1 MFLHPKHSIPEIK
14 TNPIHKKP
22 ILGYNMCTLHAY
34 YKKKYVFIYD
44 EINQRL
50 ITSFQNVAVILI
62 NNDKNENKLLFSL
75 ACKPDWNDNKDANY
89 ATITSE
95 STIHKVREICNNLHK
110 LLAKDTDSKPTILVD
125 KQVVAYT
132 MDYPKFLYYK
142 IVKSDKGVKWE
153 EDGKMKLYKRSTKT
167 KVKYKQK
174 QEFIDDRYYLIGDQ
188 KVRVYGRD
196 ENKYYSIYDELRI
209 YDLYKREIIETTS
222 SSEILVYDYKDHKAF
237 DSMGIWYGGTF
248 LIEDRL
254 IIRPVVFSD
263 ENVIYKIKIGTYN
276 NKNEETVE
284 ISGEHDY
291 NYYEPIILF
300 YSKIKCMFVT
310 GKIIFIY
317 DLSKS
322 SNEPSEKYEIIHSK
336 GGIDINRM
344 KLHKYKN
351 FLILFYGTH
360 LIAAYYNRKDSQ
372 YYFKHDVYSIDN
384 LHEFNVMGY
393 LLSRDDN
400 DECIG
405 MFISSQKHEAIII
418 IYDSSKKEIY
428 FSSIIKYN
436 YLTARKRDI
445 YSLSYMLSPRNM
457 RSQFVVHFLINLE
470 LYNNRLKVTKK
481 DNTGYLNAI
490 IGKNIRVI
498 RGGNGSHLPLSPDE
512 FYSFKSFN
520 YFITYEQPC
529 LVKLIKHG

>member
-1 MFLHPKHSIPEIK
+1 VLLHPKQSIPEIK
-14 TNPIHKKP
+14 TNPVHKKP
-22 ILGYNMCTLHAY
+22 ILGYDICTLHTY
-34 YKKKYVFIYD
+34 YKKNYVFIYD
-44 EINQRL
+44 KSNKRL
-50 ITSFQNVAVILI
+50 IASFQNVSVILI
-62 NNDKNENKLLFSL
+62 NNDENENKLLFSL
-75 ACKPDWNDNKDANY
+75 ASKPDWNDNKDANY
-89 ATITSE
+89 ATITSK
-95 STIHKVREICNNLHK
+95 STIQKVREICNNLYK
-110 LLAKDTDSKPTILVD
+110 LLTKDTDSKPTILVD
-125 KQVVAYT
+125 KQVVAYS

-142 IVKSDKGVKWE
+142 IVKSDKGVRWE
-153 EDGKMKLYKRSTKT
+153 KDGEIKLYNRSTKR
-167 KVKYKQK
+167 KAKYKQK
-174 QEFIDDRYYLIGDQ
+174 QEYIDDRYYLIGDQ
-188 KVRVYGRD
+188 KVSVYGKPEER
-196 ENKYYSIYDELRI
+196 YYSIYDELRI

-222 SSEILVYDYKDHKAF
+222 SSEILTYDYKNHKAF
-237 DSMGIWYGGTF
+237 DGMGVWHGGTF

-263 ENVIYKIKIGTYN
+263 ENVIYKIKIDNYN

-284 ISGEHDY
+284 ITGEHDY
-291 NYYEPIILF
+291 NYYEPIMLL
-300 YSKIKCMFVT
+300 YSKGKCIFVT
-310 GKIIFIY
+310 GRIIFIY

-322 SNEPSEKYEIIHSK
+322 SNEPSKQYNIIHSK
-336 GGIDINRM
+336 GGIDISRM

-372 YYFKHDVYSIDN
+372 YYFKHGVQSIDN

-405 MFISSQKHEAIII
+405 MLISSQKNEVIMI

-445 YSLSYMLSPRNM
+445 YSLSYVLLPRNIP
-457 RSQFVVHFLINLE
+457 SQFVVHFLINLE
-470 LYNNRLKVTKK
+470 LYNNRLKVTQK
-481 DNTGYLNAI
+481 DNIGYLNAI
-490 IGKNIRVI
+490 IGKNVRVI
-498 RGGNGSHLPLSPDE
+498 RGGNGSRLPLSPDE

>member
-1 MFLHPKHSIPEIK
+1 MHLHLGRALPKIK
-14 TNPIHKKP
+14 TTPIHKKP
-22 ILGYNMCTLHAY
+22 TNSSSPDELGIY
-34 YKKKYVFIYD
+34 YDKTCAFIYPKNHHR
-44 EINQRL
+44 IVTCFPN
-50 ITSFQNVAVILI
+50 SAVVLL
-62 NNDKNENKLLFSL
+62 NNNENENKLLFSL

-95 STIHKVREICNNLHK
+95 STIQKVREICNNLYRI
-110 LLAKDTDSKPTILVD
+110 LAQDTDSKPTILVD
-125 KQVVAYT
+125 KQVVAYA

-142 IVKSDKGVKWE
+142 IVKSDKVVRWE
-153 EDGKMKLYKRSTKT
+153 KDGKMKLYKRSTKI
-167 KVKYKQK
+167 KAKYKQK
-174 QEFIDDRYYLIGDQ
+174 QEFIDDRYYLVGDQ
-188 KVRVYGRD
+188 KVSEYGKPGAR
-196 ENKYYSIYDELRI
+196 YYSIYDELRI

-222 SSEILVYDYKDHKAF
+222 SSEIVTYDYKNHKAF
-237 DSMGIWYGGTF
+237 DSMGVWHGGTF

-254 IIRPVVFSD
+254 IIRPVIFSD
-263 ENVIYKIKIGTYN
+263 ENVIYKIKIDNYN
-276 NKNEETVE
+276 NKNEKTVE
-284 ISGEHDY
+284 ITGEHNYD
-291 NYYEPIILF
+291 YYEPIMLL
-300 YSKIKCMFVT
+300 YSKRKCIFVT
-310 GKIIFIY
+310 GSIIFIY

-322 SNEPSEKYEIIHSK
+322 SNEPSKKYNIIHSK
-336 GGIDINRM
+336 GGIDISGM

-372 YYFKHDVYSIDN
+372 YYFKHGVQSIDN

-405 MFISSQKHEAIII
+405 MFISSQKHEVIII

-445 YSLSYMLSPRNM
+445 YLLSNALSPRIM
-457 RSQFVVHFLINLE
+457 SSQFVVHFLSNLE
-470 LYNNRLKVTKK
+470 LYNNRLKITQK
-481 DNTGYLNAI
+481 DNIGYLNAI
-490 IGKNIRVI
+490 IGKNVRVI
-498 RGGNGSHLPLSPDE
+498 RCGNGSRLPLSPNE

-520 YFITYEQPC
+520 YILTYEQPC
-529 LVKLIKHG
+529 LVHITRHE